1 MDKKN
6 KVVHGYLHRG
16 ISFSFSF
23 LVSILLYLPLI
34 KKRNTVLYRGY
45 AFLFYF

>member
-34 KKRNTVLYRGY
+34 QKKEQSLI
-45 AFLFYF
+45 